1 MEEIYLHIKGNNIK
15 GYYSFSRLCK
25 ENGVDKD
32 KVNKDMLPLQIGKD
46 IKIVKISIDTR
57 I

>member
-25 ENGVDKD
+25 ENGIDKD